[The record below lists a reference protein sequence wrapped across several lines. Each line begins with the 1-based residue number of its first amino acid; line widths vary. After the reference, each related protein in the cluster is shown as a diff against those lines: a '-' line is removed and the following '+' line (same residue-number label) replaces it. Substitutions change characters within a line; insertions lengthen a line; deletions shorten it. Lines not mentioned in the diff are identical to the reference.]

1 MFNLSVKRIGQIN
14 LADDGKC
21 DIVDGIRRGLDRE
34 YKDWKSPS
42 GTHMVP
48 DSFPSHRSDKGPIA
62 EKVIYDLL
70 HQCGTQR
77 KEPMFVVHSFVFS
90 EHIPDSGRQ
99 KSWVMGETDFVI
111 IHKNHGPILIQVKA
125 ADTGKSHKEAEKQL
139 QKDKLAL
146 QRRFE
151 KALGD
156 EFSSTKV
163 KALFTNFPAFVA
175 MPNCPR
181 PPELCAHDNALYQED
196 CSSLEGFD
204 RWWNDKVGTAKH
216 PDVSPEMYE
225 CLVIRYAALL
235 LLFLI
240 FSCILLLV
248 VISRSSGSWPKL
260 PN

>member
-1 MFNLSVKRIGQIN
+1 MFNLSVTSIVQKS
-14 LADDGKC
+14 LVDDGKYN
-21 DIVDGIRRGLDRE
+21 IVDGIRRGLDRE

-125 ADTGKSHKEAEKQL
+125 ADTGKKHKEAEKQL

-151 KALGD
+151 KAVGK
-156 EFSSTKV
+156 EFSGREV
-163 KALFTNFPAFVA
+163 NALFTNFPAFVA

-196 CSSLEGFD
+196 CSSIEEFD

-216 PDVSPEMYE
+216 PEVSPKMYE
-225 CLVIRYAALL
+225 YLVIRYVALL

-240 FSCILLLV
+240 FSCILLLAV
-248 VISRSSGSWPKL
+248 FSRSSGSWPKL

>member
-1 MFNLSVKRIGQIN
+1 MQNN
-14 LADDGKC
+14 LADDGKYGIVEVIC
-21 DIVDGIRRGLDRE
+21 DGLYRE

-42 GTHMVP
+42 GTYMVP
-48 DSFPSHRSDKGPIA
+48 DAFPSHRSDKGSIA

-70 HQCGTQR
+70 RQCGTQR
-77 KEPMFVVHSFVFS
+77 KEPMFVVHSCVFS

-111 IHKNHGPILIQVKA
+111 IHKKHGLIFIQVKA
-125 ADTGKSHKEAEKQL
+125 TDTGKNHNEAEKQL

-146 QRRFE
+146 QKRFE
-151 KALGD
+151 KAMEGEL
-156 EFSSTKV
+156 SKKKV
-163 KALFTNFPAFVA
+163 QQLFTYFPAFVA

-181 PPELCAHDNALYQED
+181 PPELCAHANALYQED
-196 CSSLEGFD
+196 CLSPDGFH
-204 RWWNDKVGTAKH
+204 RWWYDKVGSAKH
-216 PDVSPEMYE
+216 PDVSPEIYE
-225 CLVIRYAALL
+225 RLVIRYAALL

-240 FSCILLLV
+240 FSYILLLV

>member
-1 MFNLSVKRIGQIN
+1 MQNN
-14 LADDGKC
+14 LADDGKYG
-21 DIVDGIRRGLDRE
+21 IVDAICDGLYRE

-42 GTHMVP
+42 GTYMVP
-48 DSFPSHRSDKGPIA
+48 DAFPSHRSDKGPIA
-62 EKVIYDLL
+62 EEVIYDLL

-125 ADTGKSHKEAEKQL
+125 TDTGKSHKEAEKQL

-146 QRRFE
+146 QKRFE
-151 KALGD
+151 KAVEGELSKR
-156 EFSSTKV
+156 EV
-163 KALFTNFPAFVA
+163 KELFTYFPAFVA

-181 PPELCAHDNALYQED
+181 PHELCAHANALYQED

-204 RWWNDKVGTAKH
+204 KWWNDKVGTAKH
-216 PDVSPEMYE
+216 PDVSPETYE
-225 CLVIRYAALL
+225 SLVIRYVALL
-235 LLFLI
+235 PLFLI
-240 FSCILLLV
+240 FS
-248 VISRSSGSWPKL
+248 
-260 PN
+260 